1 MTSACVI
8 VIGHVDHGKTA
19 LVRALTG
26 METDRLAEEK
36 ARGLSI
42 ALGFAH
48 CEMAGGTLDLI
59 DAPGHEDF
67 IRTMVSGASGA
78 QGAMLVVS
86 AVEGVAAQTREH
98 VQIARLLQVPVAV
111 VAVTKVDLI
120 PEATL
125 PARLVEIADALAAQG
140 VTGAE
145 LVPCS
150 ATTAGGT
157 DHLRQVLARRF
168 NALPARAAPMG
179 AFLPVDRSFTLAGRG
194 TVVTGTLL
202 GGALAVGEALTV
214 QPSGAATVVRG
225 LQARGAARER
235 VAAGERVA
243 VNLRGIALEDIARGD
258 VICTGGQGATLCMDV
273 WLTVSDTAPRPVKHM
288 QDLRVLWGTAHEVAT
303 LRLMGG
309 GQIAPGGAGL
319 GQLRFKRPVVGFAGQ
334 AAVLRQLSPAAT
346 LAGAVI
352 LDPQATAVGAGD
364 RRRLAVMQA
373 AQQQDGTALAA
384 ALCAQGRGVALW
396 SDLVRLARCDATAA
410 LPTGVVRLSPE
421 HIALADDLAAVQTAV
436 VAALQRFHADYPI
449 KQGAALSMLQRVT
462 PLRGLEP
469 FAQAELHRRGEVV
482 LRDGLV
488 SLARHDPFAALAP
501 QQLARL
507 TEIEERMRAGGTSPP
522 DVRQFDAPD
531 DADLI
536 ALMVAQ
542 GRLVSLANI
551 ALKQQVVFHAAT
563 IGQAQRS
570 LAASFPPPTAFTTS
584 AARTALG
591 TSRKFI
597 VPLLEHLDALG
608 MTLRDGDTR
617 QIAPQTR

>member
-86 AVEGVAAQTREH
+86 AVEGIAAQTREH

-157 DHLRQVLARRF
+157 DHLRQVLARRYT
-168 NALPARAAPMG
+168 ALPARAAPMG
-179 AFLPVDRSFTLAGRG
+179 AFLPVDRAFTLAGRG

-373 AQQQDGTALAA
+373 AQQQDCTALAA

-410 LPTGVVRLSPE
+410 LPTGVVRLAPE

-591 TSRKFI
+591 TTRKFI

-608 MTLRDGDTR
+608 MTLRIGDTR
-617 QIAPQTR
+617 QIAPQAH

>member
-86 AVEGVAAQTREH
+86 AVEGIAAQTREH

-120 PEATL
+120 PVATL
-125 PARLVEIADALAAQG
+125 PARLVEIEDALAAQG
-140 VTGAE
+140 VTVAE

-157 DHLRQVLARRF
+157 DHLRQVLARRYT
-168 NALPARAAPMG
+168 ALPARAAPMG
-179 AFLPVDRSFTLAGRG
+179 AFLPVDRAFTLAGRG

-202 GGALAVGEALTV
+202 GGALAVGAALTV

-373 AQQQDGTALAA
+373 AQQQDCTALAA

-410 LPTGVVRLSPE
+410 LPTGVVRLAPE

-591 TSRKFI
+591 TTRKFI

-608 MTLRDGDTR
+608 MTLRIGDTR
-617 QIAPQTR
+617 QIAPQAH

>member
-157 DHLRQVLARRF
+157 DHLRQVLARRYT
-168 NALPARAAPMG
+168 ALPARAAPMG
-179 AFLPVDRSFTLAGRG
+179 AFLPVDRAFTLAGRG

-410 LPTGVVRLSPE
+410 LPTGVVRLAPE

-462 PLRGLEP
+462 PLRGLVP
-469 FAQAELHRRGEVV
+469 FAQTELVRGGEVV

-507 TEIEERMRAGGTSPP
+507 TEIEESMRAGGTSPP

-591 TSRKFI
+591 TTRKFI

-617 QIAPQTR
+617 QIAPQAH

>member
-86 AVEGVAAQTREH
+86 AVEGIAAQTREH

-120 PEATL
+120 PVATL
-125 PARLVEIADALAAQG
+125 PARLVEIEDALAAQG
-140 VTGAE
+140 VTVAE

-179 AFLPVDRSFTLAGRG
+179 AFLPVDRAFTLAGRG

-273 WLTVSDTAPRPVKHM
+273 WLTVSDMAPRPVKHM

-309 GQIAPGGAGL
+309 GQIAPGGAGF

-334 AAVLRQLSPAAT
+334 AAVLRQLSPVAT

-436 VAALQRFHADYPI
+436 VATLQRFHTDHPI

-462 PLRGLEP
+462 PLRGLVP
-469 FAQAELHRRGEVV
+469 FAQAELVRGGEVV
-482 LRDGLV
+482 VRDGLV
-488 SLARHDPFAALAP
+488 SLARHDPFPALAP

-536 ALMVAQ
+536 ALLVAQ

-591 TSRKFI
+591 TTRKFI

-617 QIAPQTR
+617 QIAPQAH

>member
-120 PEATL
+120 PVATL
-125 PARLVEIADALAAQG
+125 PARLVEIADTLTAQG
-140 VTGAE
+140 VTEAE

-617 QIAPQTR
+617 QIAPQAH

>member
-19 LVRALTG
+19 LVRGLTG
-26 METDRLAEEK
+26 IKTDRLAEEK

-157 DHLRQVLARRF
+157 DHLRQVLARRYT
-168 NALPARAAPMG
+168 ALPARAAPMG
-179 AFLPVDRSFTLAGRG
+179 AFLPVDRAFTLAGRG

-373 AQQQDGTALAA
+373 AQQQDCTALAA

>member
-19 LVRALTG
+19 LVRSLTG

-86 AVEGVAAQTREH
+86 AVEGIAAQTREH

-120 PEATL
+120 PVATL
-125 PARLVEIADALAAQG
+125 PARLVEIEDALAAQG
-140 VTGAE
+140 VTVAE

-179 AFLPVDRSFTLAGRG
+179 AFLPVDRAFTLAGRG

-202 GGALAVGEALTV
+202 GGALAVGAALTV

-273 WLTVSDTAPRPVKHM
+273 WLTVSDMAPRPVKHM

-373 AQQQDGTALAA
+373 AQQQDGAALAA

-436 VAALQRFHADYPI
+436 VAALRRFHADHPI

-462 PLRGLEP
+462 PLRGLVP
-469 FAQAELHRRGEVV
+469 FAQTELVRGGEVV
-482 LRDGLV
+482 LGDGLV

-536 ALMVAQ
+536 ALLVAQ

-551 ALKQQVVFHAAT
+551 ALKKQVVFHAAT

-591 TSRKFI
+591 TTRKFI

-617 QIAPQTR
+617 QIAPQTH

>member
-120 PEATL
+120 PDATL
-125 PARLVEIADALAAQG
+125 PARLAEIADTLAAQG

-168 NALPARAAPMG
+168 NALPPRAAPMG
-179 AFLPVDRSFTLAGRG
+179 AFLPVDRAFTLAGRG

-352 LDPQATAVGAGD
+352 LDPLATAVGAGD

-421 HIALADDLAAVQTAV
+421 HIALADDLVTVQTAV
-436 VAALQRFHADYPI
+436 VAALQRFHADHPI
-449 KQGAALSMLQRVT
+449 KQGAALSMLQQVT
-462 PLRGLEP
+462 PLRGLVP
-469 FAQAELHRRGEVV
+469 FAQAELHRGGEVV

-570 LAASFPPPTAFTTS
+570 LAANFPPPTAFTTS

-591 TSRKFI
+591 TTRKFI

-617 QIAPQTR
+617 QIAPQAH

>member
-120 PEATL
+120 PEAAL

-179 AFLPVDRSFTLAGRG
+179 AFLPVDRAFTLAGRG

-202 GGALAVGEALTV
+202 GGALAVGAALTV

-258 VICTGGQGATLCMDV
+258 VICTGGQGATHCMDV
-273 WLTVSDTAPRPVKHM
+273 WLTVSDTTPRPVKHM

-309 GQIAPGGAGL
+309 GQIAPGDAGL

-346 LAGAVI
+346 LAGA
-352 LDPQATAVGAGD
+352 
-364 RRRLAVMQA
+364 MQA
-373 AQQQDGTALAA
+373 AHQQDGTALAA

-410 LPTGVVRLSPE
+410 LPTGVVRLAPE

-436 VAALQRFHADYPI
+436 VAALQRFHTDHPI

-462 PLRGLEP
+462 PLRGLVP
-469 FAQAELHRRGEVV
+469 FAQTELVRGGEVV

-501 QQLARL
+501 HQVARL
-507 TEIEERMRAGGTSPP
+507 TEIEESMRAGGTSPP
-522 DVRQFDAPD
+522 DVRQFDAPE

-570 LAASFPPPTAFTTS
+570 LAANFPPPTAFTTS

-591 TSRKFI
+591 TTRKFI

-617 QIAPQTR
+617 QIAPQAH

>member
-157 DHLRQVLARRF
+157 DHLRQVLARRYT
-168 NALPARAAPMG
+168 ALPARAAPMG
-179 AFLPVDRSFTLAGRG
+179 AFLPVDRAFTLAGRG

-410 LPTGVVRLSPE
+410 LPTGVVRLAPE

>member
-19 LVRALTG
+19 LVRGLTG
-26 METDRLAEEK
+26 IKTDRLAEEK

-120 PEATL
+120 PVATL
-125 PARLVEIADALAAQG
+125 PARLVEIADTLTAQG
-140 VTGAE
+140 VTEAE

-157 DHLRQVLARRF
+157 DHLRQVLARRYT
-168 NALPARAAPMG
+168 ALPARAAPMG
-179 AFLPVDRSFTLAGRG
+179 AFLPVDRAFTLAGRG

-410 LPTGVVRLSPE
+410 LPTGVVRLAPE

-469 FAQAELHRRGEVV
+469 FAQTELVRGGEVV

-591 TSRKFI
+591 TTRKFI

-608 MTLRDGDTR
+608 MTLRIGDTR

>member
-125 PARLVEIADALAAQG
+125 PARLVEIEDALAAQG
-140 VTGAE
+140 FTVAE

-179 AFLPVDRSFTLAGRG
+179 AFLPVDRAFTLSGRG

-202 GGALAVGEALTV
+202 GGALAVGAALTV

-421 HIALADDLAAVQTAV
+421 HIALADDLATVQTAV
-436 VAALQRFHADYPI
+436 VAALQRFHTDHPI

-462 PLRGLEP
+462 PLRGLVP
-469 FAQAELHRRGEVV
+469 FAQAELVRGGEVV
-482 LRDGLV
+482 VRDGLV

-591 TSRKFI
+591 TTRKFI

-608 MTLRDGDTR
+608 MTLRIGDTR
-617 QIAPQTR
+617 QIAPQAH

>member
-120 PEATL
+120 PVATL
-125 PARLVEIADALAAQG
+125 PARLVEIADTLTAQG
-140 VTGAE
+140 VTEAE

-373 AQQQDGTALAA
+373 AQQQDCTALAA

-410 LPTGVVRLSPE
+410 LPTGVVRLAPE

-608 MTLRDGDTR
+608 MTLRIGDTR
-617 QIAPQTR
+617 QIAPQAH

>member
-157 DHLRQVLARRF
+157 DHLRQVLARRYT
-168 NALPARAAPMG
+168 ALPARAAPMG
-179 AFLPVDRSFTLAGRG
+179 AFLPVDRAFTLAGRG

-334 AAVLRQLSPAAT
+334 AAVLRQLSPVAT

-373 AQQQDGTALAA
+373 AQQQDCTALAA

-410 LPTGVVRLSPE
+410 LPTGVVRLAPE

-436 VAALQRFHADYPI
+436 VAALQRFHTDQPI

-591 TSRKFI
+591 TTRKFI

-608 MTLRDGDTR
+608 MTLRIGDTR
-617 QIAPQTR
+617 QIAPQAH

>member
-98 VQIARLLQVPVAV
+98 LQIARLLQVPVAV

-120 PEATL
+120 PEAAL
-125 PARLVEIADALAAQG
+125 PARLAEIADTLAAQG

-150 ATTAGGT
+150 APAAGGT

-179 AFLPVDRSFTLAGRG
+179 AFLPVDRAFTLAGRG

-319 GQLRFKRPVVGFAGQ
+319 GQLRFKRPVVAFAGQ

-421 HIALADDLAAVQTAV
+421 HIALADDLATVQTAV
-436 VAALQRFHADYPI
+436 VATLQRFHTDHPI

-462 PLRGLEP
+462 PLRGLVP
-469 FAQAELHRRGEVV
+469 FAQAELVRGGEVV

-507 TEIEERMRAGGTSPP
+507 TEIEESMRAGGTSPP
-522 DVRQFDAPD
+522 DVRQFDAPE

-570 LAASFPPPTAFTTS
+570 LAAIFPLPTAFTTS
-584 AARTALG
+584 EARTALG

-617 QIAPQTR
+617 QIAPQAH

>member
-78 QGAMLVVS
+78 QGAILVVS

-145 LVPCS
+145 LAPCS

-157 DHLRQVLARRF
+157 DHLRQVLAQRF
-168 NALPARAAPMG
+168 NALPPRAAPMG
-179 AFLPVDRSFTLAGRG
+179 AFLPVDRAFTLSGRG

-202 GGALAVGEALTV
+202 GGALAVGAALTV

-273 WLTVSDTAPRPVKHM
+273 WLTVSDMAPRPVKHM

-334 AAVLRQLSPAAT
+334 AAVFRQLSPAAT

-421 HIALADDLAAVQTAV
+421 HIALADDLATVQTAV
-436 VAALQRFHADYPI
+436 VAALRRFHADHPI
-449 KQGAALSMLQRVT
+449 KQGAALSMLQQVT
-462 PLRGLEP
+462 PLRGLVP
-469 FAQAELHRRGEVV
+469 FAQTELVRGGEVV

-488 SLARHDPFAALAP
+488 SLARHDPFAALAS
-501 QQLARL
+501 QQFARL

-551 ALKQQVVFHAAT
+551 ALKQQVVFHEAT

-617 QIAPQTR
+617 QIAPQAH

>member
-157 DHLRQVLARRF
+157 DHLRQVLARRYT
-168 NALPARAAPMG
+168 ALPARAAPMG
-179 AFLPVDRSFTLAGRG
+179 AFLPVDRAFTLAGRG

-410 LPTGVVRLSPE
+410 LPTGVVRLAPE

-591 TSRKFI
+591 TTRKFI

-608 MTLRDGDTR
+608 MTLRIGDTR
-617 QIAPQTR
+617 QIAPQTH

>member
-86 AVEGVAAQTREH
+86 AVEGIAAQTREH

-120 PEATL
+120 PEAAL

-150 ATTAGGT
+150 APAAGGT

-179 AFLPVDRSFTLAGRG
+179 AFLPVDRAFTLAGRG

-202 GGALAVGEALTV
+202 GGALAVGAALTV

-364 RRRLAVMQA
+364 RGRLAVMQA

-421 HIALADDLAAVQTAV
+421 HIALADDLVTVQTAV
-436 VAALQRFHADYPI
+436 VAALQRFHADHPI

-462 PLRGLEP
+462 PLRGLVP
-469 FAQAELHRRGEVV
+469 FAQAELFRGGEVV

-570 LAASFPPPTAFTTS
+570 LAANFPPPTAFTTS

-591 TSRKFI
+591 TTRKFI

-617 QIAPQTR
+617 QIAPQAH

>member
-120 PEATL
+120 PEAAL

-179 AFLPVDRSFTLAGRG
+179 AFLPVDRAFTLAGRG

-373 AQQQDGTALAA
+373 AQQQDCTALAA

-421 HIALADDLAAVQTAV
+421 HIALADDLATVQTAV
-436 VAALQRFHADYPI
+436 VAALQRFHADHPI
-449 KQGAALSMLQRVT
+449 KQGAALSMLQQVT
-462 PLRGLEP
+462 PLRGLVP
-469 FAQAELHRRGEVV
+469 FAQAELHRGGEVV

-591 TSRKFI
+591 TTRKFI

-617 QIAPQTR
+617 QIAPQTH

>member
-157 DHLRQVLARRF
+157 DHLRQVLARRYT
-168 NALPARAAPMG
+168 ALPARAAPMG
-179 AFLPVDRSFTLAGRG
+179 AFLPVDRAFTLAGRG

-410 LPTGVVRLSPE
+410 LPTGVVRLAPE

-591 TSRKFI
+591 TTRKFI

-608 MTLRDGDTR
+608 MTLRIGDTR
-617 QIAPQTR
+617 QIAPQAH

>member
-86 AVEGVAAQTREH
+86 AVEGIAAQTREH

-120 PEATL
+120 PEAAL

-150 ATTAGGT
+150 APAAGGT
-157 DHLRQVLARRF
+157 DHLRQVLALRF

-179 AFLPVDRSFTLAGRG
+179 AFLPVDRAFTLAGRG

-202 GGALAVGEALTV
+202 GGALAVGAALTV

-364 RRRLAVMQA
+364 RGRLAVMQA

-421 HIALADDLAAVQTAV
+421 HIALADDLVTVQTAV
-436 VAALQRFHADYPI
+436 VAALQRFHADHPI

-462 PLRGLEP
+462 PLRGLVP
-469 FAQAELHRRGEVV
+469 FAQAELFRGGEVV

-570 LAASFPPPTAFTTS
+570 LAANFPPPTAFTTS

-591 TSRKFI
+591 TTRKFI

-617 QIAPQTR
+617 QIAPQAH

>member
-86 AVEGVAAQTREH
+86 AVEGIAAQTREH

-120 PEATL
+120 PEAAL

-179 AFLPVDRSFTLAGRG
+179 AFLPVDRAFTLSGRG

-202 GGALAVGEALTV
+202 GGALAVGEVLTV

-225 LQARGAARER
+225 LQARGAAQER

-273 WLTVSDTAPRPVKHM
+273 WLTVADTAPRPVKHM

-410 LPTGVVRLSPE
+410 LPTSVVRLSPE
-421 HIALADDLAAVQTAV
+421 HIALADDLATVQTAV
-436 VAALQRFHADYPI
+436 VAALQRFHTDHPI

-462 PLRGLEP
+462 PLLGLVP
-469 FAQAELHRRGEVV
+469 FAKAELVRGGEVV

-536 ALMVAQ
+536 ALLVAQ

-591 TSRKFI
+591 TTRKLI

-617 QIAPQTR
+617 QIAPQAH

>member
-19 LVRALTG
+19 LVRSLTG

-86 AVEGVAAQTREH
+86 AVEGIAAQTREH

-120 PEATL
+120 PVATL
-125 PARLVEIADALAAQG
+125 PARLVEIEDALAAQG
-140 VTGAE
+140 VTVAE

-168 NALPARAAPMG
+168 NALPARAGPMG
-179 AFLPVDRSFTLAGRG
+179 AFLPVDRAFTLAGRG

-273 WLTVSDTAPRPVKHM
+273 WLTVSDMAPRPVKHM

-309 GQIAPGGAGL
+309 GQIAPGGAGF

-334 AAVLRQLSPAAT
+334 AAVLRQLSPVAT

-436 VAALQRFHADYPI
+436 VAALRRFHADHPI
-449 KQGAALSMLQRVT
+449 KQGAALSMLQQVT
-462 PLRGLEP
+462 PLRGLVP
-469 FAQAELHRRGEVV
+469 FAQTELVRGGEVV

-488 SLARHDPFAALAP
+488 SLARHDPFAVLAP

-536 ALMVAQ
+536 ALMAAQ

-551 ALKQQVVFHAAT
+551 ALKQQVVFHEAT

-584 AARTALG
+584 EARTALG

-617 QIAPQTR
+617 QIAPQTH

>member
-86 AVEGVAAQTREH
+86 AVEGIAAQTREH

-120 PEATL
+120 PEAAL

-150 ATTAGGT
+150 APAAGGT

-179 AFLPVDRSFTLAGRG
+179 AFLPVDRAFTLAGRG

-202 GGALAVGEALTV
+202 GGALAVGAALTV

-364 RRRLAVMQA
+364 RGRLAVMQA

-421 HIALADDLAAVQTAV
+421 HIALADDLVTVQTAV
-436 VAALQRFHADYPI
+436 VVALQRFHADHPI

-462 PLRGLEP
+462 PLRGLVP
-469 FAQAELHRRGEVV
+469 FAQAELFRGGEVV

-570 LAASFPPPTAFTTS
+570 LAANFPPPTAFTTS

-591 TSRKFI
+591 TTRKFI

-617 QIAPQTR
+617 QIAPQAH

>member
-19 LVRALTG
+19 LVRGLTG
-26 METDRLAEEK
+26 IKTDRLAEEK

-157 DHLRQVLARRF
+157 DHLRQVLARRYT
-168 NALPARAAPMG
+168 ALPARAAPMG
-179 AFLPVDRSFTLAGRG
+179 AFLPVDRAFTLAGRG

-202 GGALAVGEALTV
+202 GGALAVGAALTV

-346 LAGAVI
+346 LASAVI

-373 AQQQDGTALAA
+373 AQQQDGAALAA

-436 VAALQRFHADYPI
+436 VAALRRFHADHPI

-462 PLRGLEP
+462 PLRGLVP
-469 FAQAELHRRGEVV
+469 FAQTELVRGGEVV
-482 LRDGLV
+482 LGDGLV

-591 TSRKFI
+591 TTRKFI

-617 QIAPQTR
+617 QIAPQTH

>member
-157 DHLRQVLARRF
+157 DHLRQVLARRYT
-168 NALPARAAPMG
+168 ALPARAAPMG
-179 AFLPVDRSFTLAGRG
+179 AFLPVDRAFTLAGRG

-373 AQQQDGTALAA
+373 AQQQDCTALAA

-410 LPTGVVRLSPE
+410 LPTGVVRLAPE

-591 TSRKFI
+591 TTRKFI

-608 MTLRDGDTR
+608 MTLRIGDTR
-617 QIAPQTR
+617 QIAPQAH

>member
-168 NALPARAAPMG
+168 SALPARAAPMG
-179 AFLPVDRSFTLAGRG
+179 AFLPVDRAFTLAGRG

-202 GGALAVGEALTV
+202 GGALAVGAALTV

-235 VAAGERVA
+235 VTAGERVA

-373 AQQQDGTALAA
+373 AHQQDGAALAA

-436 VAALQRFHADYPI
+436 VAALQRFHADHPI

-462 PLRGLEP
+462 PLRGLVP
-469 FAQAELHRRGEVV
+469 FAQTELVRGGEVV

-507 TEIEERMRAGGTSPP
+507 TEIEESMRAGGTSPP
-522 DVRQFDAPD
+522 DVRQFDAPE

-542 GRLVSLANI
+542 ERLVSLANI

-570 LAASFPPPTAFTTS
+570 LAAIFPPPTAFTTS
-584 AARTALG
+584 EARTALD

-617 QIAPQTR
+617 QIAPQTH

>member
-19 LVRALTG
+19 LVRGLTG
-26 METDRLAEEK
+26 IKTDRLAEEK

-120 PEATL
+120 PVATL
-125 PARLVEIADALAAQG
+125 PARLVEIADTLTAQG
-140 VTGAE
+140 VTEAE

-410 LPTGVVRLSPE
+410 LPTGVVRLAPE

>member
-98 VQIARLLQVPVAV
+98 VQIARLLQLPVAV

-120 PEATL
+120 PAATL
-125 PARLVEIADALAAQG
+125 PARLAEIADALAAQG

-179 AFLPVDRSFTLAGRG
+179 AFLPVDRAFTLSGRG

-202 GGALAVGEALTV
+202 GGALAVGAALTV

-235 VAAGERVA
+235 VTAGERVA

-273 WLTVSDTAPRPVKHM
+273 WLAVSDTAPRPVKHM

-373 AQQQDGTALAA
+373 AQQQDCTALAA

-436 VAALQRFHADYPI
+436 VATLQRFHTDHPI

-462 PLRGLEP
+462 PLRGLVP
-469 FAQAELHRRGEVV
+469 FAQTELVRGGEVV

-488 SLARHDPFAALAP
+488 SLARHDPFAVLAP

-536 ALMVAQ
+536 ALLVAQ

-551 ALKQQVVFHAAT
+551 ALKQQVVFHATT

-570 LAASFPPPTAFTTS
+570 LAANFPPPTAFTTS
-584 AARTALG
+584 EARTALG

-608 MTLRDGDTR
+608 MTLRIGDTR
-617 QIAPQTR
+617 QIAPQAH

>member
-19 LVRALTG
+19 LVRGLTG

-120 PEATL
+120 PEAAL

-179 AFLPVDRSFTLAGRG
+179 AFLPVDRAFTLAGRG

-202 GGALAVGEALTV
+202 GGALAVGAALTV

-235 VAAGERVA
+235 VTAGERVA
-243 VNLRGIALEDIARGD
+243 MNLRGIALEDIARGD

-410 LPTGVVRLSPE
+410 LPTGVVRLAPE
-421 HIALADDLAAVQTAV
+421 HVALADDLATVQTAV
-436 VAALQRFHADYPI
+436 VAALQRFHADHPI
-449 KQGAALSMLQRVT
+449 KQGAALSMLQQVT
-462 PLRGLEP
+462 PLRGLVP
-469 FAQAELHRRGEVV
+469 FAQAELHRGGEVV

-536 ALMVAQ
+536 ALLVAQ

-591 TSRKFI
+591 TTRKFI

-617 QIAPQTR
+617 QIAPQAH

>member
-120 PEATL
+120 PDATL
-125 PARLVEIADALAAQG
+125 PARLAEIADTLAAQG

-168 NALPARAAPMG
+168 NALPPRAAPMG
-179 AFLPVDRSFTLAGRG
+179 AFLPVDRAFTLAGRG

-303 LRLMGG
+303 LRMIGG

-352 LDPQATAVGAGD
+352 LDPLATAVGAGD

-421 HIALADDLAAVQTAV
+421 HIALADDLVTVQTAV
-436 VAALQRFHADYPI
+436 VAALQRFHADHPI
-449 KQGAALSMLQRVT
+449 KQGAALSMLQQVT
-462 PLRGLEP
+462 PLRGLVP
-469 FAQAELHRRGEVV
+469 FAQAELHRGGEVV

-570 LAASFPPPTAFTTS
+570 LAANFPPPTAFTTS

-591 TSRKFI
+591 TTRKFI

-617 QIAPQTR
+617 QIAPQAH

>member
-86 AVEGVAAQTREH
+86 AVEGIAAQTREH

-120 PEATL
+120 PEAAL

-150 ATTAGGT
+150 APAAGGT
-157 DHLRQVLARRF
+157 DHLRQVLARRYT
-168 NALPARAAPMG
+168 ALPARAAPMG
-179 AFLPVDRSFTLAGRG
+179 AFLPVDRAFTLAGRG

-202 GGALAVGEALTV
+202 GGALAVGAALTV

-364 RRRLAVMQA
+364 RGRLAVMQA

-421 HIALADDLAAVQTAV
+421 HIALADDLVTVQTAV
-436 VAALQRFHADYPI
+436 VAALQRFHADHPI

-462 PLRGLEP
+462 PLRGLVP
-469 FAQAELHRRGEVV
+469 FAQAELFRGGEVV

-570 LAASFPPPTAFTTS
+570 LAANFPPPTAFTTS

-591 TSRKFI
+591 TTRKFI

-617 QIAPQTR
+617 QIAPQAH

>member
-1 MTSACVI
+1 
-8 VIGHVDHGKTA
+8 
-19 LVRALTG
+19 
-26 METDRLAEEK
+26 
-36 ARGLSI
+36 
-42 ALGFAH
+42 
-48 CEMAGGTLDLI
+48 
-59 DAPGHEDF
+59 
-67 IRTMVSGASGA
+67 
-78 QGAMLVVS
+78 
-86 AVEGVAAQTREH
+86 
-98 VQIARLLQVPVAV
+98 
-111 VAVTKVDLI
+111 
-120 PEATL
+120 
-125 PARLVEIADALAAQG
+125 
-140 VTGAE
+140 
-145 LVPCS
+145 
-150 ATTAGGT
+150 
-157 DHLRQVLARRF
+157 
-168 NALPARAAPMG
+168 G
-179 AFLPVDRSFTLAGRG
+179 AFLPVDRAFTLAGRG

-202 GGALAVGEALTV
+202 GGALAVGAALTV

-258 VICTGGQGATLCMDV
+258 VICTGGQGVTLCMDV

-334 AAVLRQLSPAAT
+334 AAVLRQLSPVAT

-410 LPTGVVRLSPE
+410 LPTGVVRLSPD
-421 HIALADDLAAVQTAV
+421 HIALADDLATVQTAV
-436 VAALQRFHADYPI
+436 VAALQRFHTDQPI

-462 PLRGLEP
+462 PLRGLVP
-469 FAQAELHRRGEVV
+469 FAQTELVRGGEVV

-507 TEIEERMRAGGTSPP
+507 TEIEESMRAGGTSPP

-551 ALKQQVVFHAAT
+551 ALKQQVVFHEAT

-591 TSRKFI
+591 TTRKFI

-617 QIAPQTR
+617 QIAPQAH

>member
-120 PEATL
+120 PVATL
-125 PARLVEIADALAAQG
+125 PARLVEIEDALAAQG
-140 VTGAE
+140 VTVAE

-202 GGALAVGEALTV
+202 GGALAVGSALTV

-373 AQQQDGTALAA
+373 AQQQDCTALAA

-410 LPTGVVRLSPE
+410 LPTGVVRLAPE

-591 TSRKFI
+591 TTRKFI

-608 MTLRDGDTR
+608 MTLRIGDTR
-617 QIAPQTR
+617 QIAPQAH

>member
-1 MTSACVI
+1 MI

-86 AVEGVAAQTREH
+86 AVEGIAAQTREH

-120 PEATL
+120 PEAAL

-150 ATTAGGT
+150 APAAGGT

-179 AFLPVDRSFTLAGRG
+179 AFLPVDRAFTLAGRG

-202 GGALAVGEALTV
+202 GGALAVGAALTV

-364 RRRLAVMQA
+364 RGRLAVMQA

-421 HIALADDLAAVQTAV
+421 HIALADDLVTVQTAV
-436 VAALQRFHADYPI
+436 VAALQRFHADHPI

-462 PLRGLEP
+462 PLRGLVP
-469 FAQAELHRRGEVV
+469 FAQAELFRGGEVV

-570 LAASFPPPTAFTTS
+570 LAANFPPPTAFTTS

-591 TSRKFI
+591 TTRKFI

-617 QIAPQTR
+617 QIAPQAH

>member
-86 AVEGVAAQTREH
+86 AVEGIAAQTREH

-120 PEATL
+120 PDATL
-125 PARLVEIADALAAQG
+125 PARLAEIADTLAAQG

-179 AFLPVDRSFTLAGRG
+179 AFLPVDRAFTLAGRG

-202 GGALAVGEALTV
+202 GGALAVGAALTV

-364 RRRLAVMQA
+364 RGRLAVMQA

-421 HIALADDLAAVQTAV
+421 HIALADDLVTVQTAV
-436 VAALQRFHADYPI
+436 VAALQRFHADHPI

-462 PLRGLEP
+462 PLRGLVP
-469 FAQAELHRRGEVV
+469 FAQAELFRGGEVV

-570 LAASFPPPTAFTTS
+570 LAANFPPPTAFTTS

-591 TSRKFI
+591 TTRKFI

-617 QIAPQTR
+617 QIAPQAH

>member
-19 LVRALTG
+19 LVRGLTG
-26 METDRLAEEK
+26 IKTDRLAEEK

-157 DHLRQVLARRF
+157 DHLRQVLARRYT
-168 NALPARAAPMG
+168 ALPARAAPMG
-179 AFLPVDRSFTLAGRG
+179 AFLPVDRAFTLAGRG

-410 LPTGVVRLSPE
+410 LPTGVVRLAPE

-591 TSRKFI
+591 TTRKFI

-608 MTLRDGDTR
+608 MTLRIGDTR
-617 QIAPQTR
+617 QIAPQAH

>member
-98 VQIARLLQVPVAV
+98 LQIARLLQVPVAV

-120 PEATL
+120 PEAAL
-125 PARLVEIADALAAQG
+125 PARLAEIADTLAAQG

-150 ATTAGGT
+150 APAAGGT

-179 AFLPVDRSFTLAGRG
+179 AFLPVDRAFTLAGRG

-235 VAAGERVA
+235 VTAGERVA

-319 GQLRFKRPVVGFAGQ
+319 GQLRFKRPVVAFAGQ

-421 HIALADDLAAVQTAV
+421 HIALADDLATVQTAV
-436 VAALQRFHADYPI
+436 VATLQRFHTDHPI

-462 PLRGLEP
+462 PLRGLVP
-469 FAQAELHRRGEVV
+469 FAQAELVRGGEVV

-507 TEIEERMRAGGTSPP
+507 TEIEESMRAGGTSPP
-522 DVRQFDAPD
+522 DVRQFDAPE

-570 LAASFPPPTAFTTS
+570 LAAIFPLPTAFTTS
-584 AARTALG
+584 EARTALG

-617 QIAPQTR
+617 QIAPQAH

>member
-86 AVEGVAAQTREH
+86 AVEGIAAQTREH

-120 PEATL
+120 PEAAL

-150 ATTAGGT
+150 APAAGGT

-179 AFLPVDRSFTLAGRG
+179 AFLPVDRAFTLAGRG

-202 GGALAVGEALTV
+202 GGALAVGAALTV

-373 AQQQDGTALAA
+373 AQQQDGAALAA

-421 HIALADDLAAVQTAV
+421 HIALADDLATVQTAV

-488 SLARHDPFAALAP
+488 SLARHDPFAVLAP

-536 ALMVAQ
+536 ALLVAQ

-570 LAASFPPPTAFTTS
+570 LAANFPPPTAFTTS

-591 TSRKFI
+591 TTRKFI

-617 QIAPQTR
+617 QIAPQAH

>member
-19 LVRALTG
+19 LVRGLTG
-26 METDRLAEEK
+26 IKTDRLAEEK

-120 PEATL
+120 PVATL
-125 PARLVEIADALAAQG
+125 PARLVEIADTLTAQG
-140 VTGAE
+140 VTEAE

-591 TSRKFI
+591 TTRKFI

-617 QIAPQTR
+617 QIAPQAH